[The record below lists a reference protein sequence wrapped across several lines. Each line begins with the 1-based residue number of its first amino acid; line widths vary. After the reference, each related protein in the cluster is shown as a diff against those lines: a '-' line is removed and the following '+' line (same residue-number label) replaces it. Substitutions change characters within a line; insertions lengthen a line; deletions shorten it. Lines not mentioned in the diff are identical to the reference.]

1 MLRTAAFSGVL
12 SSASCLFLGLCA
24 FVCSQR
30 LGGPGTEVDLR
41 QMSESLASVWL
52 LGPISSGFPILT
64 VVRGHWQVW
73 FLDIL
78 GVPPMTVLSL
88 TRVAFVFTLL
98 TSLL

>member
-12 SSASCLFLGLCA
+12 SSASCLLLGLCA
-24 FVCSQR
+24 FVCSQS

-73 FLDIL
+73 FS
-78 GVPPMTVLSL
+78 PMTVLSL
-88 TRVAFVFTLL
+88 TRVAFVFTIM
-98 TSLL
+98 TSML